1 MPNTA
6 GLLKISA
13 LKAILIASETRNLRK
28 DERIE
33 RLEKLVVALKN
44 AVFGRRSEKSEPA

>member
-33 RLEKLVVALKN
+33 RLEKRNHSVGTACLI
-44 AVFGRRSEKSEPA
+44 S